1 MKIIIISLF
10 LFVLM
15 VELRAEDR
23 KSDQFSQIDLSEFEC
38 NQWRQPDSNRSQI
51 QAWVAGYLK
60 GLNMMYK
67 KVQKVDVLRK
77 MDSPDQAARFI
88 DNFCRENPDVL
99 VEEAANNFIRE
110 LKNK

>member
-1 MKIIIISLF
+1 MAEI
-10 LFVLM
+10 
-15 VELRAEDR
+15 RADDS
-23 KSDQFSQIDLSEFEC
+23 KPDQFTQIDLSEFRC
-38 NQWRQPDSNRSQI
+38 QQWIQPDANRSQAR
-51 QAWVAGYLK
+51 AWVAGYLK

-88 DNFCRENPDVL
+88 DNFCRENPDEFVD
-99 VEEAANNFIRE
+99 EAANNFIRE

>member
-1 MKIIIISLF
+1 MKITIISLF
-10 LFVLM
+10 LFLLM
-15 VELRAEDR
+15 AEPRAEDR
-23 KSDQFSQIDLSEFEC
+23 KPAQLSRIDLSEFGC
-38 NQWRQPDSNRSQI
+38 KQWHQPDSDRSQAE
-51 QAWVAGYLK
+51 AWVAGYLK

-88 DNFCRENPDVL
+88 DNFCRENPDEL
-99 VEEAANNFIRE
+99 VDEAANNFIRE